1 MSLGILE
8 ILIIAAVAIGL
19 LSIVALGVV
28 ILVAKQRQQNAK

>member
-1 MSLGILE
+1 MSLGIVE

-28 ILVAKQRQQNAK
+28 FLLAKQRQQNAK